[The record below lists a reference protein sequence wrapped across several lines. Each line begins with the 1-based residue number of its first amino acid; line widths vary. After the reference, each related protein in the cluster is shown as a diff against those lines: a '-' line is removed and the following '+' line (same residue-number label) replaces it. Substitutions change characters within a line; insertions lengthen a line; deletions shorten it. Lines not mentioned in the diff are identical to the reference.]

1 MDKRIDI
8 PDLFRLEQEA
18 ANKYREQINR
28 KDLSVGGIV
37 LIYDGDHIFDAI
49 CGPFRIEIT
58 ENSLEDISDMMEIF
72 EEEKRLIVNI
82 RDQKGLSKLLGLV
95 LKPGNYLIDAIEDN

>member
-1 MDKRIDI
+1 MHKRIDI
-8 PDLFRLEQEA
+8 PDLLRLEQEA
-18 ANKYREQINR
+18 ANRYREQINR

-49 CGPFRIEIT
+49 CGPFQIEIT
-58 ENSLEDISDMMEIF
+58 ENSIEDISDIMEIF

-82 RDQKGLSKLLGLV
+82 RDQQGLGKLLGLV
-95 LKPGNYLIDAIEDN
+95 LKPGNYLIDAIEDS